1 MEFTIIVDQHERIS
15 QTDDDGDAM
24 GFSQEERQEEI
35 DAPNKR
41 IIDAGRAAKRSFRV
55 NLINKREQACV

>member
-41 IIDAGRAAKRSFRV
+41 ISTAR
-55 NLINKREQACV
+55 LITREQSSILKI

>member
-24 GFSQEERQEEI
+24 GFSQEGRQEEI

-41 IIDAGRAAKRSFRV
+41 ISTAR
-55 NLINKREQACV
+55 LITREQSSILKI